1 MMKMMEN
8 KEHVTKSDLII
19 TVKTL
24 SVYNDRN
31 W

>member
-8 KEHVTKSDLII
+8 KEYVTKSTLII

-24 SVYNDRN
+24 SKYNDRN
-31 W
+31 R